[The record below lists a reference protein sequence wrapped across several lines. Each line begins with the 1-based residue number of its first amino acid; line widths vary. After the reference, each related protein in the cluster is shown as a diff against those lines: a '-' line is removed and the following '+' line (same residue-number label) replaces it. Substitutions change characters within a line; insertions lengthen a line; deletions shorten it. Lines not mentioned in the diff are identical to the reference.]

1 MEEDR
6 EGDERT
12 IAIIKDQ
19 AAAALALT
27 LARPT
32 AVNDVPITRAELATR
47 EAAVR
52 SLRRRDRE
60 IYLAHRLDDMSYAAI
75 AQATGLS
82 VAQVERAMTRAI
94 IGINRH
100 LHGAPQ
106 RRWWWPF

>member
-19 AAAALALT
+19 AGTALALT
-27 LARPT
+27 LAKLT
-32 AVNDVPITRAELATR
+32 AVNDVPITRAELTKR

-52 SLRRRDRE
+52 SLCRRDRE
-60 IYLAHRLDDMSYAAI
+60 IYLAHRLEDMSYAAI
-75 AQATGLS
+75 AEATDLS
-82 VAQVERAMTRAI
+82 VTQVERAMARAI

-100 LHGAPQ
+100 LHGAPP